1 MANLGHNAMQDQMAQ
16 LQAEA
21 AADDAAFDA
30 NAGRVTVAEH
40 ADIQPGAVDN
50 TAGRDAQA
58 GP

>member
-58 GP
+58 